1 MASKLDEGQFY
12 IGIMFRAK
20 MEGSMSDYLIS
31 KITGGKWDHVDTLF
45 VPARTSTMV
54 AEHQLVPR
62 RQTMRQLFS
71 TFVREYYRGYVPMA
85 WETRREGEHLLML
98 LPVTERQYD
107 RAREYVSE
115 LCRRETPYNYLDL
128 TLCAM
133 PSKVASFVGP
143 DTKPYPVP
151 RKVFCSQAAV
161 LMLRQALH
169 DNTDVYDALSSVN
182 SRSCSPME
190 LYNLLSSGKRGC
202 DQFKRVMIE
211 PFVKDCDIIEW
222 EQGGMQNSMDTTGM
236 DRGDADDDE
245 GDRSVLFKK

>member
-1 MASKLDEGQFY
+1 MTSKLYDDQPY

-45 VPARTSTMV
+45 VPPRTPSML
-54 AEHQLVPR
+54 AEHQLTSR
-62 RQTMRQLFS
+62 RQAMRELFS
-71 TFVREYYRGYVPMA
+71 TFVREHYRGYVPKM
-85 WETRREGEHLLML
+85 WETRKEGSYLLML
-98 LPVTERQYD
+98 LPVTERQYE
-107 RAREYVSE
+107 RGREYVSE

-133 PSKVASFVGP
+133 PSGMVSWVGP
-143 DTKPYPVP
+143 DIKPYPVP
-151 RKVFCSQAAV
+151 KKVFCSQAAV

-169 DNTDVYDALSSVN
+169 DNTEVYEALSSVN

-211 PFVKDCDIIEW
+211 PFVKKCEIIEW
-222 EQGGMQNSMDTTGM
+222 EQGGMETMRTDH
-236 DRGDADDDE
+236 GDADDDE
-245 GDRSVLFKK
+245 GDQSVLFKK